1 MEDVNV
7 RLLFCNHIHIAVK
20 VVEFIVAPVGR
31 TIYAIFSRIGYCY
44 RIGGDEFAAITTIP
58 VSEADAMMYERKR
71 KNKGLRQ

>member
-1 MEDVNV
+1 M
-7 RLLFCNHIHIAVK
+7 AT
-20 VVEFIVAPVGR
+20 VGR